1 MKENRDRQEHLNDLK
16 ILFFIVTRINGEYKR
31 IDINTEENQDGI
43 LQRRKRR

>member
-1 MKENRDRQEHLNDLK
+1 MKKNRDRQEHLTDIK